1 LQKTIMIQNTL
12 WALGFAL
19 LSAGCS
25 ARQNEPSV
33 AINRAT
39 DDRLDAILWQTT
51 SAEYQILAQSI
62 YASAAAH
69 LERALA
75 DRRWT
80 ALSSQVENSQTLPPA
95 VIMDIDETV
104 LDTGRFQSHL
114 VKTGARFSTP
124 LWRDWLNQN
133 HPSAVPGAL
142 EFISLAQ
149 SRGVSVFFVTNRDHA
164 TEPVTRIQLA
174 SVGIAL
180 PANLDTVL
188 SANERPDWG
197 VDKNSRRQFIGQSY
211 RVLMVFGDDLGDFV
225 SEYRTA
231 PHARV
236 LEAKKHN
243 SWGTKWFML
252 PNPMY
257 GSWETSLYNFSSEL
271 KVEEISRRKLQ
282 HLR

>member
-1 LQKTIMIQNTL
+1 
-12 WALGFAL
+12 
-19 LSAGCS
+19 
-25 ARQNEPSV
+25 
-33 AINRAT
+33 
-39 DDRLDAILWQTT
+39 
-51 SAEYQILAQSI
+51 
-62 YASAAAH
+62 
-69 LERALA
+69 
-75 DRRWT
+75 
-80 ALSSQVENSQTLPPA
+80 

-133 HPSAVPGAL
+133 HPPAVPGAL

-164 TEPVTRIQLA
+164 TEPVTRDQLT

-197 VDKNSRRQFIGQSY
+197 VDKDSRRQFIGQSY
-211 RVLMVFGDDLGDFV
+211 RVLMVFGDDLGDFI

-231 PHARV
+231 PPARV
-236 LEAKKHN
+236 LEAKKYKN
-243 SWGTKWFML
+243 WGTKWFML

-271 KVEEISRRKLQ
+271 KVEEISRRKLE